1 MTVSASRGRF
11 VNKFRHKILL
21 FYTVLTLALGL
32 FFFLFFLDLVRD
44 THLSL
49 IRKEIN
55 EKIQLAEILLDRSGA
70 LSRRDK
76 RILNDEASRI
86 SSIIHLRVSV
96 IDEKGVVLADSSRNP
111 EALDNH
117 YYRIEV
123 RKAVAEG
130 SGENIRYSNSL
141 RTEMLYSAKKCGP
154 YVIRLAKPLHEIDQN
169 VASLRAF
176 IMAVMGGTLVLAFLV
191 NLAISRLI
199 TRPINETIDFA
210 DDFARGDLARRIF
223 NYSDDEVGKLQKALN
238 RLADSLQ
245 DKINTLVLEQNK
257 LGVTIEN
264 INDGIAVVG
273 SDRKVILLNGAF
285 ASMLEIRGKPEGRF
299 YYEVIRNSALNAR
312 IERCLSEGDEAG
324 FEIELFNDISL
335 DVNVRPIRE
344 EKTLQGVLIVL
355 HDITERKRIMRIKT
369 ELVGNLSHE
378 LKTPITILRG
388 YLETIRA
395 HLHDP
400 ASTGAFVEK
409 ALVNID
415 RQNSIINDMLKLNM
429 LETAP
434 EFPTELIHLSDIITN
449 CANILAPKV
458 RERELSLN
466 LDLGTTRLDLEG
478 NRFLAEEIFF
488 NLIDNAINYNTSGG
502 RIDVIAETERGTL
515 AVEVKDTGIGIPEES
530 LERIFERF
538 YRVNKSRSRAT
549 GGTGLGLSIVKHAA
563 DLLGWKIRVSSGPA
577 GTSFRVEIP
586 FPG

>member
-1 MTVSASRGRF
+1 M
-11 VNKFRHKILL
+11 NKFRHKILL
-21 FYTVLTLALGL
+21 FYTALTLALGL

-49 IRKEIN
+49 IRKEIG
-55 EKIQLAEILLDRSGA
+55 EKIQLAEILLERSGA
-70 LSRRDK
+70 LSRRDG
-76 RILNDEASRI
+76 RLVNDEARRI

-96 IDEKGVVLADSSRNP
+96 IDEKGVVRADSSRDA
-111 EALDNH
+111 ETLDNH
-117 YYRIEV
+117 FYRIEV
-123 RKAVAEG
+123 RRAIEEG
-130 SGENIRYSNSL
+130 SGESIRYSNSL
-141 RTEMLYSAKKCGP
+141 RTEMLYSAKKSGA
-154 YVIRLAKPLHEIDQN
+154 YVIRLAKPLHDIDES

-191 NLAISRLI
+191 SMAISRLI

-223 NYSDDEVGKLQKALN
+223 NYSDDEVGKLQKSLN

-273 SDRKVILLNGAF
+273 SDRKVVLLNGAF
-285 ASMLEIRGKPEGRF
+285 ASLLEVRGNPDGRY

-324 FEIELFNDISL
+324 FEIELLNDISL

-378 LKTPITILRG
+378 LKTPITILKG

-400 ASTGAFVEK
+400 ASTAAFVEK

-434 EFPTELIHLSDIITN
+434 VFPTERIHLSDIITN

-458 RERELSLN
+458 REREINLH
-466 LDLGTTRLDLEG
+466 LDLGPARLETDG

-488 NLIDNAINYNTSGG
+488 NLIDNAINYNTPRGG
-502 RIDVIAETERGTL
+502 IDVVAETVRGTL
-515 AVEVKDTGIGIPEES
+515 AIEVRDTGIGIPEDS
-530 LERIFERF
+530 RERIFERF
-538 YRVNKSRSRAT
+538 YRVNKGRSRAT

-563 DLLGWKIRVSSGPA
+563 DLLGWRIRVSSGGA
-577 GTSFRVEIP
+577 GTTFRVEIP
-586 FPG
+586 FAG

>member
-1 MTVSASRGRF
+1 M
-11 VNKFRHKILL
+11 NKFRHKILL
-21 FYTVLTLALGL
+21 FYTALTLALGL

-49 IRKEIN
+49 IRKEIG
-55 EKIQLAEILLDRSGA
+55 EKIQLAEILLERSGA
-70 LSRRDK
+70 LSRRDG
-76 RILNDEASRI
+76 RLLNDEVRRI

-96 IDEKGVVLADSSRNP
+96 IDEKGVVRADSSRDA
-111 EALDNH
+111 ETLDNH

-123 RKAVAEG
+123 RRAIEEG
-130 SGENIRYSNSL
+130 SGESIRYSNSL
-141 RTEMLYSAKKCGP
+141 RTEMLYSAKKSGA
-154 YVIRLAKPLHEIDQN
+154 YVIRLAKPLHDIDES

-191 NLAISRLI
+191 SMAISRLI

-223 NYSDDEVGKLQKALN
+223 NYSDDEVGKLQKSLN

-273 SDRKVILLNGAF
+273 SDRKVVLLNGAF
-285 ASMLEIRGKPEGRF
+285 ASLLEVRGNPEGRY

-324 FEIELFNDISL
+324 FEIELLNDISL

-378 LKTPITILRG
+378 LKTPITILKG

-400 ASTGAFVEK
+400 ASTSAFVEK

-434 EFPTELIHLSDIITN
+434 VFPTERIHLSDIITN

-458 RERELSLN
+458 REREINLH
-466 LDLGTTRLDLEG
+466 LDLGPARLEIDG

-488 NLIDNAINYNTSGG
+488 NLIDNAINYNTPRGG
-502 RIDVIAETERGTL
+502 IDVVAETVRGTL
-515 AVEVKDTGIGIPEES
+515 AIEVRDTGIGIPEDS
-530 LERIFERF
+530 RERIFERF
-538 YRVNKSRSRAT
+538 YRVNKGRSRAT

-563 DLLGWKIRVSSGPA
+563 DLLGWRIRVSSGGA
-577 GTSFRVEIP
+577 GTTFRVEIP
-586 FPG
+586 FAG

>member
-1 MTVSASRGRF
+1 M
-11 VNKFRHKILL
+11 NKFRHKILL
-21 FYTVLTLALGL
+21 FYTALTLALGL

-44 THLSL
+44 TQQSL
-49 IRKEIN
+49 IRKEIG

-70 LSRRDK
+70 LSRRDG
-76 RILNDEASRI
+76 RLLNDEARRI

-96 IDEKGVVLADSSRNP
+96 IDEKGVVRADSSRDA
-111 EALDNH
+111 ETLDNH

-123 RKAVAEG
+123 RRAIEEG
-130 SGENIRYSNSL
+130 SGESIRYSNSL
-141 RTEMLYSAKKCGP
+141 RTEMLYSAKKSGA
-154 YVIRLAKPLHEIDQN
+154 YVIRLAKPLHDIDES

-191 NLAISRLI
+191 SMAISRLI

-223 NYSDDEVGKLQKALN
+223 NYSDDEVGKLQKSLN

-273 SDRKVILLNGAF
+273 GDRKVVLLNGAF
-285 ASMLEIRGKPEGRF
+285 ASLLEVRGNPDGRY

-324 FEIELFNDISL
+324 FEIELLNDISL

-378 LKTPITILRG
+378 LKTPITILKG

-400 ASTGAFVEK
+400 ASTAAFVEK

-434 EFPTELIHLSDIITN
+434 VFPTERIHLSDIITN

-458 RERELSLN
+458 REREINLH
-466 LDLGTTRLDLEG
+466 LDLGPARLETDG

-488 NLIDNAINYNTSGG
+488 NLIDNAINYNTPRGG
-502 RIDVIAETERGTL
+502 IDVVAETVRGTL
-515 AVEVKDTGIGIPEES
+515 AIEVRDTGIGIPEDS
-530 LERIFERF
+530 RERIFERF
-538 YRVNKSRSRAT
+538 YRVNKGRSRAT

-563 DLLGWKIRVSSGPA
+563 DLLGWRIRVSSGGA
-577 GTSFRVEIP
+577 GTTFRVEIP
-586 FPG
+586 FAG

>member
-1 MTVSASRGRF
+1 M
-11 VNKFRHKILL
+11 NKFRHKILL
-21 FYTVLTLALGL
+21 FYTALTLALGL
-32 FFFLFFLDLVRD
+32 FFFLFFVDLVRD

-49 IRKEIN
+49 IRKDIGD
-55 EKIQLAEILLDRSGA
+55 KIQLAEILLERSGA
-70 LSRRDK
+70 LSRRDG
-76 RILNDEASRI
+76 RLVNDEARRI

-96 IDEKGVVLADSSRNP
+96 IDEKGVVRADSSRDA
-111 EALDNH
+111 ETLDNH

-123 RKAVAEG
+123 RRAIEEG
-130 SGENIRYSNSL
+130 SGESIRYSNSL
-141 RTEMLYSAKKCGP
+141 RTEMLYSAKKSGA
-154 YVIRLAKPLHEIDQN
+154 YVIRLAKPLHDIDES
-169 VASLRAF
+169 VSSLRAF

-191 NLAISRLI
+191 NMAISRLI

-223 NYSDDEVGKLQKALN
+223 NYSDDEVGKLQKSLN

-273 SDRKVILLNGAF
+273 SDRKVVLLNGAF
-285 ASMLEIRGKPEGRF
+285 ASLLEVRGNPDGRY

-324 FEIELFNDISL
+324 FEIELLNDISL

-378 LKTPITILRG
+378 LKTPITILKG

-400 ASTGAFVEK
+400 ASTAAFVEK

-434 EFPTELIHLSDIITN
+434 VFPTERIHLSDIITN

-458 RERELSLN
+458 REREINLH
-466 LDLGTTRLDLEG
+466 LDLGPARLETDG

-488 NLIDNAINYNTSGG
+488 NLIDNAINYNTPRGG
-502 RIDVIAETERGTL
+502 IDVVAETVRGTL
-515 AVEVKDTGIGIPEES
+515 AIEVRDTGIGIPEDS
-530 LERIFERF
+530 RERIFERF
-538 YRVNKSRSRAT
+538 YRVNKGRSRAT

-563 DLLGWKIRVSSGPA
+563 DLLGWKIRVSSGGA
-577 GTSFRVEIP
+577 GTTFRVEIP
-586 FPG
+586 FAG

>member
-1 MTVSASRGRF
+1 L
-11 VNKFRHKILL
+11 NKFRHKILL
-21 FYTVLTLALGL
+21 FYTALTLALGL

-49 IRKEIN
+49 IRKEIG

-70 LSRRDK
+70 LSRRDG
-76 RILNDEASRI
+76 RLLNDEARRI

-96 IDEKGVVLADSSRNP
+96 IDEKGVVRADSSRDA
-111 EALDNH
+111 ETLDNH

-123 RKAVAEG
+123 RRAIEEG
-130 SGENIRYSNSL
+130 SGESIRYSNSL
-141 RTEMLYSAKKCGP
+141 RTEMLYSAKKSGA
-154 YVIRLAKPLHEIDQN
+154 YVIRLAKPLHDIDES

-191 NLAISRLI
+191 SMAISRLI

-223 NYSDDEVGKLQKALN
+223 NYSDDEVGKLQKSLN

-273 SDRKVILLNGAF
+273 SDRKVVLLNGAF
-285 ASMLEIRGKPEGRF
+285 ASLLEVRGNPDGRY

-324 FEIELFNDISL
+324 FEIELLNDISL

-378 LKTPITILRG
+378 LKTPITILKG

-400 ASTGAFVEK
+400 ASTSAFVEK

-434 EFPTELIHLSDIITN
+434 VFPTERIHLSDIITN

-458 RERELSLN
+458 REREINLH
-466 LDLGTTRLDLEG
+466 LDLGPARLEIDG

-488 NLIDNAINYNTSGG
+488 NLIDNAINYNTPRGG
-502 RIDVIAETERGTL
+502 IDVVAETVRGAL
-515 AVEVKDTGIGIPEES
+515 AIEVRDTGIGIPEDS
-530 LERIFERF
+530 RERIFERF
-538 YRVNKSRSRAT
+538 YRVNKGRSRAT

-563 DLLGWKIRVSSGPA
+563 DLLGWRIRVSSGGA
-577 GTSFRVEIP
+577 GTTFRVEIP
-586 FPG
+586 FAG

>member
-1 MTVSASRGRF
+1 M
-11 VNKFRHKILL
+11 NKFRHKILL
-21 FYTVLTLALGL
+21 FYTALTLALGL

-49 IRKEIN
+49 IRKEIG
-55 EKIQLAEILLDRSGA
+55 EKIQLAEILLERSGA
-70 LSRRDK
+70 LSRRDG
-76 RILNDEASRI
+76 RLLNDEVRRI

-96 IDEKGVVLADSSRNP
+96 IDEKGVVRADSSRDA
-111 EALDNH
+111 ETLDNH
-117 YYRIEV
+117 FYRIEV
-123 RKAVAEG
+123 RRAIEEG
-130 SGENIRYSNSL
+130 SGESIRYSNSL
-141 RTEMLYSAKKCGP
+141 RTEMLYSAKKSGA
-154 YVIRLAKPLHEIDQN
+154 YVIRLAKPLHDIDES

-191 NLAISRLI
+191 SMAISRLI

-223 NYSDDEVGKLQKALN
+223 NYSDDEVGKLQKSLN

-273 SDRKVILLNGAF
+273 GDRKVVLLNGAF
-285 ASMLEIRGKPEGRF
+285 ASLLEVRGNPDGRY

-324 FEIELFNDISL
+324 FEIELLNDISL

-378 LKTPITILRG
+378 LKTPITILKG

-400 ASTGAFVEK
+400 ASTSAFVEK

-434 EFPTELIHLSDIITN
+434 VFPTERIHLSDIITN

-458 RERELSLN
+458 REREINLH
-466 LDLGTTRLDLEG
+466 LDLGPARLEIDG

-488 NLIDNAINYNTSGG
+488 NLIDNAINYNTPRGG
-502 RIDVIAETERGTL
+502 IDVVAETVRGTL
-515 AVEVKDTGIGIPEES
+515 AIEVRDTGIGIPEDS
-530 LERIFERF
+530 RERIFERF
-538 YRVNKSRSRAT
+538 YRVNKGRSRAT

-563 DLLGWKIRVSSGPA
+563 DLLGWRIRVSSGGA
-577 GTSFRVEIP
+577 GTTFRVEIP
-586 FPG
+586 FAG

>member
-1 MTVSASRGRF
+1 M
-11 VNKFRHKILL
+11 NKFRHKILL
-21 FYTVLTLALGL
+21 FYTALTLALGL

-49 IRKEIN
+49 IRKEIG
-55 EKIQLAEILLDRSGA
+55 EKIQLAEILLERSGA
-70 LSRRDK
+70 LSRRDG
-76 RILNDEASRI
+76 RLLNDEVRRI

-96 IDEKGVVLADSSRNP
+96 IDEKGVVRADSSRDA
-111 EALDNH
+111 ETLDNH
-117 YYRIEV
+117 FYRIEV
-123 RKAVAEG
+123 RRAIEEG
-130 SGENIRYSNSL
+130 SGESIRYSNSL
-141 RTEMLYSAKKCGP
+141 RTEMLYSAKKSGA
-154 YVIRLAKPLHEIDQN
+154 YVIRLAKPLHDIDES

-191 NLAISRLI
+191 SMAISRLI

-223 NYSDDEVGKLQKALN
+223 NYSDDEVGKLQKSLN

-273 SDRKVILLNGAF
+273 GDRKVVLLNGAF
-285 ASMLEIRGKPEGRF
+285 ASLLEVRGNPEGRY

-324 FEIELFNDISL
+324 FEIELLNDISL

-378 LKTPITILRG
+378 LKTPITILKG

-400 ASTGAFVEK
+400 ASTSAFVEK

-434 EFPTELIHLSDIITN
+434 VFPTERIHLSDIITN

-458 RERELSLN
+458 REREINLH
-466 LDLGTTRLDLEG
+466 LDLGPARLEIDG

-488 NLIDNAINYNTSGG
+488 NLIDNAINYNTPRGG
-502 RIDVIAETERGTL
+502 IDVVAETVRGTL
-515 AVEVKDTGIGIPEES
+515 AIEVRDTGIGIPEDS
-530 LERIFERF
+530 RERIFERF
-538 YRVNKSRSRAT
+538 YRVNKGRSRAT

-563 DLLGWKIRVSSGPA
+563 DLLGWRIRVSSGGA
-577 GTSFRVEIP
+577 GTTFRVEIP
-586 FPG
+586 FAG

>member
-1 MTVSASRGRF
+1 M
-11 VNKFRHKILL
+11 NKFRHKILL
-21 FYTVLTLALGL
+21 FYTALTLALGL

-49 IRKEIN
+49 IRKEIG
-55 EKIQLAEILLDRSGA
+55 EKIQLAEILLERSGA
-70 LSRRDK
+70 LSRRDG
-76 RILNDEASRI
+76 RLLNDEARRI

-96 IDEKGVVLADSSRNP
+96 IDEKGVVRADSSRDA
-111 EALDNH
+111 ETLDNH

-123 RKAVAEG
+123 RRAIEEG
-130 SGENIRYSNSL
+130 SGESIRYSNSL
-141 RTEMLYSAKKCGP
+141 RTEMLYSAKKSGA
-154 YVIRLAKPLHEIDQN
+154 YVIRLAKPLHDIDES

-191 NLAISRLI
+191 SMAISRLI

-223 NYSDDEVGKLQKALN
+223 NYSDDEVGKLQKSLN

-273 SDRKVILLNGAF
+273 SDRKVVLLNGAF
-285 ASMLEIRGKPEGRF
+285 ASLLEVRGNPDGRY

-324 FEIELFNDISL
+324 FEIELLNDISL

-378 LKTPITILRG
+378 LKTPITILKG

-400 ASTGAFVEK
+400 ASTAAFVEK

-434 EFPTELIHLSDIITN
+434 VFPTERIHLSDIITN

-458 RERELSLN
+458 REREINLH
-466 LDLGTTRLDLEG
+466 LDLGPARLEIDG

-488 NLIDNAINYNTSGG
+488 NLIDNAINYNTPRGG
-502 RIDVIAETERGTL
+502 IDVVAETVRGTL
-515 AVEVKDTGIGIPEES
+515 AIEVRDTGIGIPEDS
-530 LERIFERF
+530 RERIFERF
-538 YRVNKSRSRAT
+538 YRVNKGRSRAT

-563 DLLGWKIRVSSGPA
+563 DLLGWKIRVSSGGA
-577 GTSFRVEIP
+577 GTTFRVEIP
-586 FPG
+586 FAG

>member
-1 MTVSASRGRF
+1 M
-11 VNKFRHKILL
+11 NKFRHKILL
-21 FYTVLTLALGL
+21 FYTALTLALGL

-49 IRKEIN
+49 IRKEIG

-70 LSRRDK
+70 LSRRDG
-76 RILNDEASRI
+76 RLVNDEVRRI

-96 IDEKGVVLADSSRNP
+96 IDEKGVVRADSSRDA
-111 EALDNH
+111 ETLDNH
-117 YYRIEV
+117 FYRIEV
-123 RKAVAEG
+123 RRAIEEG
-130 SGENIRYSNSL
+130 SGESIRYSNSL
-141 RTEMLYSAKKCGP
+141 RTEMLYSAKKSGA
-154 YVIRLAKPLHEIDQN
+154 YVIRLAKPLHDIDES

-191 NLAISRLI
+191 SMAISRLI

-223 NYSDDEVGKLQKALN
+223 NYSDDEVGKLQKSLN

-273 SDRKVILLNGAF
+273 GDRKVVLLNGAF
-285 ASMLEIRGKPEGRF
+285 ASLLEVRGNPDGRY

-324 FEIELFNDISL
+324 FEIELLNDISL

-378 LKTPITILRG
+378 LKTPITILKG

-400 ASTGAFVEK
+400 ASTSAFVEK

-434 EFPTELIHLSDIITN
+434 VFPTERIHLSDIITN

-458 RERELSLN
+458 REREINLH
-466 LDLGTTRLDLEG
+466 LDLGPARLEIDG

-488 NLIDNAINYNTSGG
+488 NLIDNAINYNTPRGG
-502 RIDVIAETERGTL
+502 IDVVAETVRGTL
-515 AVEVKDTGIGIPEES
+515 AIEVRDTGIGIPEDS
-530 LERIFERF
+530 RERIFERF
-538 YRVNKSRSRAT
+538 YRVNKGRSRAT

-563 DLLGWKIRVSSGPA
+563 DLLGWRIRVSSGGA
-577 GTSFRVEIP
+577 GTTFRVEIP
-586 FPG
+586 FAG

>member
-1 MTVSASRGRF
+1 M
-11 VNKFRHKILL
+11 NKFRHKILL
-21 FYTVLTLALGL
+21 FYTALTLALGL
-32 FFFLFFLDLVRD
+32 FFFLFFVDLVRD

-49 IRKEIN
+49 IRKDIGD
-55 EKIQLAEILLDRSGA
+55 KIQLAEILLDRSGA
-70 LSRRDK
+70 LSRRDG
-76 RILNDEASRI
+76 RLLNDEARRI

-96 IDEKGVVLADSSRNP
+96 IDEKGVVRADSSRDA
-111 EALDNH
+111 ETLDNH

-123 RKAVAEG
+123 RRAIEEG
-130 SGENIRYSNSL
+130 SGESIRYSNSL
-141 RTEMLYSAKKCGP
+141 RTEMLYSAKKSGA
-154 YVIRLAKPLHEIDQN
+154 YVIRLAKPLHDIDES
-169 VASLRAF
+169 VSSLRAF

-191 NLAISRLI
+191 NMAISRLI

-223 NYSDDEVGKLQKALN
+223 NYSDDEVGKLQKSLN

-273 SDRKVILLNGAF
+273 SDRKVVLLNGAF
-285 ASMLEIRGKPEGRF
+285 ASLLEVRGNPDGRY

-324 FEIELFNDISL
+324 FEIELLNDISL

-378 LKTPITILRG
+378 LKTPITILKG

-400 ASTGAFVEK
+400 ASTSAFVEK

-434 EFPTELIHLSDIITN
+434 VFPTERIHLSDIITN

-458 RERELSLN
+458 REREINLH
-466 LDLGTTRLDLEG
+466 LDLGPARLEIDG

-488 NLIDNAINYNTSGG
+488 NLIDNAINYNTPRGG
-502 RIDVIAETERGTL
+502 IDVVAETVRGTL
-515 AVEVKDTGIGIPEES
+515 AIEVRDTGIGIPEDS
-530 LERIFERF
+530 RERIFERF
-538 YRVNKSRSRAT
+538 YRVNKGRSRAT

-563 DLLGWKIRVSSGPA
+563 DLLGWRIRVSSGGA
-577 GTSFRVEIP
+577 GTTFRVEIP
-586 FPG
+586 FAG

>member
-1 MTVSASRGRF
+1 M
-11 VNKFRHKILL
+11 NKFRHKILL
-21 FYTVLTLALGL
+21 FYTALTLALGL
-32 FFFLFFLDLVRD
+32 FFFLFFVDLVRD

-49 IRKEIN
+49 IRKDIGD
-55 EKIQLAEILLDRSGA
+55 KIQLAEILLDRSGA
-70 LSRRDK
+70 LSRRDG
-76 RILNDEASRI
+76 RLLNDEARRI

-96 IDEKGVVLADSSRNP
+96 IDEKGVVRADSSRDA
-111 EALDNH
+111 ETLDNH

-123 RKAVAEG
+123 RRAIEEG
-130 SGENIRYSNSL
+130 SGESIRYSNSL
-141 RTEMLYSAKKCGP
+141 RTEMLYSAKKSGA
-154 YVIRLAKPLHEIDQN
+154 YVIRLAKPLHDIDES

-191 NLAISRLI
+191 SMAISRLI

-223 NYSDDEVGKLQKALN
+223 NYSDDEVGKLQKSLN

-273 SDRKVILLNGAF
+273 SDRKVVLLNGAF
-285 ASMLEIRGKPEGRF
+285 ASLLEVRGNPDGRY

-324 FEIELFNDISL
+324 FEIELLNDISL

-378 LKTPITILRG
+378 LKTPITILKG

-400 ASTGAFVEK
+400 ASTSAFVEK

-434 EFPTELIHLSDIITN
+434 VFPTERIHLSDIITN

-458 RERELSLN
+458 REREINLH
-466 LDLGTTRLDLEG
+466 LDLGPARLEIDG

-488 NLIDNAINYNTSGG
+488 NLIDNAINYNTPRGG
-502 RIDVIAETERGTL
+502 IDVVAETVRGTL
-515 AVEVKDTGIGIPEES
+515 AIEVRDTGIGIPEDS
-530 LERIFERF
+530 RERIFERF
-538 YRVNKSRSRAT
+538 YRVNKGRSRAT

-563 DLLGWKIRVSSGPA
+563 DLLGWRIRVSSGGA
-577 GTSFRVEIP
+577 GTTFRVEIP
-586 FPG
+586 FAG

>member
-1 MTVSASRGRF
+1 M
-11 VNKFRHKILL
+11 NKFRHKILL
-21 FYTVLTLALGL
+21 FYTALTLALGL

-49 IRKEIN
+49 IRKEIG

-70 LSRRDK
+70 LSRRDG
-76 RILNDEASRI
+76 RLLNDEARRI

-96 IDEKGVVLADSSRNP
+96 IDEKGVVRADSSRDA
-111 EALDNH
+111 ETLDNH

-123 RKAVAEG
+123 RRAIEEG
-130 SGENIRYSNSL
+130 SGESIRYSNSL
-141 RTEMLYSAKKCGP
+141 RTEMLYSAKKSGA
-154 YVIRLAKPLHEIDQN
+154 YVIRLAKPLHDIDES

-191 NLAISRLI
+191 SMAISRLI

-223 NYSDDEVGKLQKALN
+223 NYSDDEVGKLQKSLN

-273 SDRKVILLNGAF
+273 SDRKVVLLNGAF
-285 ASMLEIRGKPEGRF
+285 ASLLEVRGNPDGRY

-324 FEIELFNDISL
+324 FEIELLNDISL

-378 LKTPITILRG
+378 LKTPITILKG

-400 ASTGAFVEK
+400 ASTAAFVEK

-434 EFPTELIHLSDIITN
+434 VFPTERIHLSDIITN

-458 RERELSLN
+458 REREINLH
-466 LDLGTTRLDLEG
+466 LDLGPARLETDG

-488 NLIDNAINYNTSGG
+488 NLIDNAINYNTPRGG
-502 RIDVIAETERGTL
+502 IDVVAETVRGTL
-515 AVEVKDTGIGIPEES
+515 AIEVRDTGIGIPEDS
-530 LERIFERF
+530 RERIFERF
-538 YRVNKSRSRAT
+538 YRVNKGRSRAT

-563 DLLGWKIRVSSGPA
+563 DLLGWKIRVSSGGA
-577 GTSFRVEIP
+577 GTTFRVEIP
-586 FPG
+586 FAG

>member
-1 MTVSASRGRF
+1 M
-11 VNKFRHKILL
+11 NKFRHKILL
-21 FYTVLTLALGL
+21 FYTALTLALGL
-32 FFFLFFLDLVRD
+32 FFFLFFVDLVRD

-49 IRKEIN
+49 IRKDIGD
-55 EKIQLAEILLDRSGA
+55 KIQLAEILLERSGA
-70 LSRRDK
+70 LSRRDG
-76 RILNDEASRI
+76 RLVNDEVRRI

-96 IDEKGVVLADSSRNP
+96 IDEKGVVRADSSRDA
-111 EALDNH
+111 ETLDNH

-123 RKAVAEG
+123 RRAIEEG
-130 SGENIRYSNSL
+130 SGESIRYSNSL
-141 RTEMLYSAKKCGP
+141 RTEMLYSAKKSGA
-154 YVIRLAKPLHEIDQN
+154 YVIRLAKPLHDIDES
-169 VASLRAF
+169 VSSLRVF

-191 NLAISRLI
+191 NMAISRLI

-223 NYSDDEVGKLQKALN
+223 NYSDDEVGKLQKSLN

-273 SDRKVILLNGAF
+273 SDRKVVLLNGAF
-285 ASMLEIRGKPEGRF
+285 ASLLEVRGNPDGRY

-324 FEIELFNDISL
+324 FEIELLNDISL

-378 LKTPITILRG
+378 LKTPITILKG

-400 ASTGAFVEK
+400 ASTAAFVEK

-434 EFPTELIHLSDIITN
+434 VFPTERIHLSDIITN

-458 RERELSLN
+458 REREINLH
-466 LDLGTTRLDLEG
+466 LDLGPARLETDG

-488 NLIDNAINYNTSGG
+488 NLIDNAINYNTPRGG
-502 RIDVIAETERGTL
+502 IDVVAETVRGTL
-515 AVEVKDTGIGIPEES
+515 AIEVRDTGIGIPEDS
-530 LERIFERF
+530 RERIFERF
-538 YRVNKSRSRAT
+538 YRVNKGRSRAT

-563 DLLGWKIRVSSGPA
+563 DLLGWKIRVSSGGA
-577 GTSFRVEIP
+577 GTTFRVEIP
-586 FPG
+586 FAG

>member
-1 MTVSASRGRF
+1 M
-11 VNKFRHKILL
+11 NKFRHKILL
-21 FYTVLTLALGL
+21 FYTALTLALGL
-32 FFFLFFLDLVRD
+32 FFFLFFVDLVRD

-49 IRKEIN
+49 IRKDIGD
-55 EKIQLAEILLDRSGA
+55 KIQLAEILLERSGA
-70 LSRRDK
+70 LSRRDG
-76 RILNDEASRI
+76 RLVNDEVRRI

-96 IDEKGVVLADSSRNP
+96 IDEKGVVRADSSRDA
-111 EALDNH
+111 ETLDNH

-123 RKAVAEG
+123 RRAIEEG
-130 SGENIRYSNSL
+130 SGESIRYSNSL
-141 RTEMLYSAKKCGP
+141 RTEMLYSAKKSGA
-154 YVIRLAKPLHEIDQN
+154 YVIRLAKPLHDIDES

-191 NLAISRLI
+191 SMAISRLI

-223 NYSDDEVGKLQKALN
+223 NYSDDEVGKLQKSLN

-273 SDRKVILLNGAF
+273 SDRKVVLLNGAF
-285 ASMLEIRGKPEGRF
+285 ASLLEVRGNPDGRY

-324 FEIELFNDISL
+324 FEIELLNDISL

-378 LKTPITILRG
+378 LKTPITILKG

-400 ASTGAFVEK
+400 ASTAAFVEK

-434 EFPTELIHLSDIITN
+434 VFPTERIHLSDIITN
-449 CANILAPKV
+449 CVNILAPKV
-458 RERELSLN
+458 REREINLH
-466 LDLGTTRLDLEG
+466 LDLGPARLETDG

-488 NLIDNAINYNTSGG
+488 NLIDNAINYNTPRGG
-502 RIDVIAETERGTL
+502 IDVVAETVRGTL
-515 AVEVKDTGIGIPEES
+515 AIEVRDTGIGIPEDS
-530 LERIFERF
+530 RERIFERF
-538 YRVNKSRSRAT
+538 YRVNKGRSRAT

-563 DLLGWKIRVSSGPA
+563 DLLGWKIRVSSGGA
-577 GTSFRVEIP
+577 GTTFRVEIP
-586 FPG
+586 FAG

>member
-1 MTVSASRGRF
+1 M
-11 VNKFRHKILL
+11 NKFRHKILL
-21 FYTVLTLALGL
+21 FYTALTLALGL

-49 IRKEIN
+49 IRKEIG

-70 LSRRDK
+70 LSHREGRL
-76 RILNDEASRI
+76 LNDEARRI

-96 IDEKGVVLADSSRNP
+96 IDEKGVVRADSSRDA
-111 EALDNH
+111 ETLDNH

-123 RKAVAEG
+123 RRAIEEG
-130 SGENIRYSNSL
+130 SGESIRYSNSL
-141 RTEMLYSAKKCGP
+141 RTEMLYSAKKSGA
-154 YVIRLAKPLHEIDQN
+154 YVIRLAKPLHDIDES

-176 IMAVMGGTLVLAFLV
+176 IMVVMGVTLVLAFLA
-191 NLAISRLI
+191 NMAISRLI

-223 NYSDDEVGKLQKALN
+223 NYSDDEVGKLQKSLN

-264 INDGIAVVG
+264 ISDGIAVVG
-273 SDRKVILLNGAF
+273 SDRKVVLLNGAF
-285 ASMLEIRGKPEGRF
+285 ASLLEVRGNPEGRY

-324 FEIELFNDISL
+324 FEIELLNDISL

-369 ELVGNLSHE
+369 ELIGNLSHE
-378 LKTPITILRG
+378 LKTPITILKG

-400 ASTGAFVEK
+400 ASTAAFVEK

-434 EFPTELIHLSDIITN
+434 VFPTERIHLSDIITN

-458 RERELSLN
+458 REREINLH
-466 LDLGTTRLDLEG
+466 LDLGPARLETDG

-488 NLIDNAINYNTSGG
+488 NLIDNAINYNTPRGG
-502 RIDVIAETERGTL
+502 IDVVAETVRGTL
-515 AVEVKDTGIGIPEES
+515 AIEVRDTGIGIPEDS
-530 LERIFERF
+530 RERIFERF
-538 YRVNKSRSRAT
+538 YRVNKGRSRAT

-563 DLLGWKIRVSSGPA
+563 DLLGWKIRVSSGGA
-577 GTSFRVEIP
+577 GTTFRVEIP
-586 FPG
+586 FAG

>member
-1 MTVSASRGRF
+1 M
-11 VNKFRHKILL
+11 NKFRHKILL
-21 FYTVLTLALGL
+21 FYTALTLALGL

-49 IRKEIN
+49 IRKEIG
-55 EKIQLAEILLDRSGA
+55 EKIQLAEILLERSGA
-70 LSRRDK
+70 LSRRDG
-76 RILNDEASRI
+76 RLLNDEARRI

-96 IDEKGVVLADSSRNP
+96 IDEKGVVRADSSRDA
-111 EALDNH
+111 ETLDNH

-123 RKAVAEG
+123 RRAIEEG
-130 SGENIRYSNSL
+130 SGESIRYSNSL
-141 RTEMLYSAKKCGP
+141 RTEMLYSAKKSGA
-154 YVIRLAKPLHEIDQN
+154 YVIRLAKPLHDIDES

-191 NLAISRLI
+191 SMAISRLI

-223 NYSDDEVGKLQKALN
+223 NYSDDEVGKLQKSLN

-273 SDRKVILLNGAF
+273 SDRKVVLLNGAF
-285 ASMLEIRGKPEGRF
+285 ASLLEVRGNPDGRY

-324 FEIELFNDISL
+324 FEIELLNDISL

-378 LKTPITILRG
+378 LKTPITILKG

-400 ASTGAFVEK
+400 ASTAAFVEK

-434 EFPTELIHLSDIITN
+434 VFPTERIHLSDIITN

-458 RERELSLN
+458 REREINLH
-466 LDLGTTRLDLEG
+466 LDLGPARLETDG

-488 NLIDNAINYNTSGG
+488 NLIDNAINYNTPRGG
-502 RIDVIAETERGTL
+502 IDVVAETVRGTL
-515 AVEVKDTGIGIPEES
+515 AIEVRDTGIGIPEDS
-530 LERIFERF
+530 RERIFERF
-538 YRVNKSRSRAT
+538 YRVNKGRSRAT

-563 DLLGWKIRVSSGPA
+563 DLLGWKIRVSSGGA
-577 GTSFRVEIP
+577 GTTFRVEIP
-586 FPG
+586 FAG

>member
-1 MTVSASRGRF
+1 M
-11 VNKFRHKILL
+11 NKFRHKILL
-21 FYTVLTLALGL
+21 FYTALTLALGL
-32 FFFLFFLDLVRD
+32 FFFLFFVDLVRD

-49 IRKEIN
+49 IRKDIGD
-55 EKIQLAEILLDRSGA
+55 KIQLAEILLERSGA
-70 LSRRDK
+70 LSRRDG
-76 RILNDEASRI
+76 RLLNDEARRI

-96 IDEKGVVLADSSRNP
+96 IDEKGVVRADSSRDA
-111 EALDNH
+111 ETLDNH

-123 RKAVAEG
+123 RRAIEEG
-130 SGENIRYSNSL
+130 SGESIRYSNSL
-141 RTEMLYSAKKCGP
+141 RTEMLYSAKKSGA
-154 YVIRLAKPLHEIDQN
+154 YVIRLAKPLHDIDES
-169 VASLRAF
+169 VSSLRAF

-191 NLAISRLI
+191 NMAISRLI

-223 NYSDDEVGKLQKALN
+223 NYSDDEVGKLQKSLN

-273 SDRKVILLNGAF
+273 SDRKVVLLNGAF
-285 ASMLEIRGKPEGRF
+285 ASLLEVRGNPDGRY

-324 FEIELFNDISL
+324 FEIELLNDISL

-378 LKTPITILRG
+378 LKTPITILKG

-400 ASTGAFVEK
+400 ASTSAFVEK

-434 EFPTELIHLSDIITN
+434 VFPTERIHLSDIITN

-458 RERELSLN
+458 REREINLH
-466 LDLGTTRLDLEG
+466 LDLGPARLETDG

-488 NLIDNAINYNTSGG
+488 NLIDNAINYNTPRGG
-502 RIDVIAETERGTL
+502 IDVVAETVRGTL
-515 AVEVKDTGIGIPEES
+515 AIEVRDTGIGIPEDS
-530 LERIFERF
+530 RERIFERF
-538 YRVNKSRSRAT
+538 YRVNKGRSRAT

-563 DLLGWKIRVSSGPA
+563 DLLGWRIRVSSGGA
-577 GTSFRVEIP
+577 GTTFRVEIP
-586 FPG
+586 FAG

>member
-1 MTVSASRGRF
+1 M
-11 VNKFRHKILL
+11 NKFRHKILL
-21 FYTVLTLALGL
+21 FYTALTLALGL

-49 IRKEIN
+49 IRKEIG
-55 EKIQLAEILLDRSGA
+55 EKIQLAEILLERSGA
-70 LSRRDK
+70 LSRRDG
-76 RILNDEASRI
+76 RLVNDEARRI

-96 IDEKGVVLADSSRNP
+96 IDEKGVVRADSSRDA
-111 EALDNH
+111 ETLDNH
-117 YYRIEV
+117 FYRIEV
-123 RKAVAEG
+123 RRAIEEG
-130 SGENIRYSNSL
+130 SGESIRYSNSL
-141 RTEMLYSAKKCGP
+141 RTEMLYSAKKSGA
-154 YVIRLAKPLHEIDQN
+154 YVIRLAKPLHDIDES

-191 NLAISRLI
+191 SMAISRLI

-223 NYSDDEVGKLQKALN
+223 NYSDDEVGKLQKSLN

-264 INDGIAVVG
+264 INDGIAVIG
-273 SDRKVILLNGAF
+273 GDRKVVLLNGAF
-285 ASMLEIRGKPEGRF
+285 ASLLEVRGNPDGRY

-324 FEIELFNDISL
+324 FEIELLNDISL

-378 LKTPITILRG
+378 LKTPITILKG

-400 ASTGAFVEK
+400 ASTAAFVEK

-434 EFPTELIHLSDIITN
+434 VFPTERIHLSDIITN

-458 RERELSLN
+458 REREINLH
-466 LDLGTTRLDLEG
+466 LDLGPARLETDG

-488 NLIDNAINYNTSGG
+488 NLIDNAINYNTPRGG
-502 RIDVIAETERGTL
+502 IDVVAETVRGTL
-515 AVEVKDTGIGIPEES
+515 AIEVRDTGIGIPEDS
-530 LERIFERF
+530 RERIFERF
-538 YRVNKSRSRAT
+538 YRVNKGRSRAT

-563 DLLGWKIRVSSGPA
+563 DLLGWKIRVSSGGA
-577 GTSFRVEIP
+577 GTTFRVEIP
-586 FPG
+586 FAG

>member
-1 MTVSASRGRF
+1 L
-11 VNKFRHKILL
+11 NKFRHKILL
-21 FYTVLTLALGL
+21 FYTALTLALGL

-49 IRKEIN
+49 IRKEIG

-70 LSRRDK
+70 LSRRDG
-76 RILNDEASRI
+76 RLVNDEVRRI

-96 IDEKGVVLADSSRNP
+96 IDEKGVVRADSSRDA
-111 EALDNH
+111 ETLDNH
-117 YYRIEV
+117 FYRIEV
-123 RKAVAEG
+123 RRAIEEG
-130 SGENIRYSNSL
+130 SGESIRYSNSL
-141 RTEMLYSAKKCGP
+141 RTEMLYSAKKSGA
-154 YVIRLAKPLHEIDQN
+154 YVIRLAKPLHDIDES

-191 NLAISRLI
+191 SMAISRLI

-223 NYSDDEVGKLQKALN
+223 NYSDDEVGKLQKSLN

-273 SDRKVILLNGAF
+273 GDRKVVLLNGAF
-285 ASMLEIRGKPEGRF
+285 ASLLEVRGNPDGRY

-324 FEIELFNDISL
+324 FEIELLNDISL

-378 LKTPITILRG
+378 LKTPITILKG

-400 ASTGAFVEK
+400 ASTSAFVEK

-434 EFPTELIHLSDIITN
+434 VFPTERIHLSDIITN

-458 RERELSLN
+458 REREINLH
-466 LDLGTTRLDLEG
+466 LDLGPARLEIDG

-488 NLIDNAINYNTSGG
+488 NLIDNAINYNTPRGG
-502 RIDVIAETERGTL
+502 IDVVAETVRGTL
-515 AVEVKDTGIGIPEES
+515 AIEVRDTGIGIPEDS
-530 LERIFERF
+530 RERIFERF
-538 YRVNKSRSRAT
+538 YRVNKGRSRAT

-563 DLLGWKIRVSSGPA
+563 DLLGWRIRVSSGGA
-577 GTSFRVEIP
+577 GTTFRVEIP
-586 FPG
+586 FAG

>member
-1 MTVSASRGRF
+1 L
-11 VNKFRHKILL
+11 NKFRHKILL
-21 FYTVLTLALGL
+21 FYTALTLALGL

-49 IRKEIN
+49 IRKEIG
-55 EKIQLAEILLDRSGA
+55 EKIQLAEILLERSGA
-70 LSRRDK
+70 LSRRDG
-76 RILNDEASRI
+76 RLVNDEVRRI

-96 IDEKGVVLADSSRNP
+96 IDEKGVVRADSSRDA
-111 EALDNH
+111 ETLDNH
-117 YYRIEV
+117 FYRIEV
-123 RKAVAEG
+123 RRAIEEG
-130 SGENIRYSNSL
+130 SGESIRYSNSL
-141 RTEMLYSAKKCGP
+141 RTEMLYSAKKSGA
-154 YVIRLAKPLHEIDQN
+154 YVIRLAKPLHDIDES

-191 NLAISRLI
+191 NMAISRLI

-223 NYSDDEVGKLQKALN
+223 NYSDDEVGKLQKSLN

-273 SDRKVILLNGAF
+273 GDRKVVLLNGAF
-285 ASMLEIRGKPEGRF
+285 ASLLEVRGNPDGRY

-324 FEIELFNDISL
+324 FEIELLNDISL

-378 LKTPITILRG
+378 LKTPITILKG

-400 ASTGAFVEK
+400 ASTSAFVEK

-434 EFPTELIHLSDIITN
+434 VFPTERIHLSDIITN

-458 RERELSLN
+458 REREINLH
-466 LDLGTTRLDLEG
+466 LDLGPARLEIDG

-488 NLIDNAINYNTSGG
+488 NLIDNAINYNTPRGG
-502 RIDVIAETERGTL
+502 IDVVAETVRGTL
-515 AVEVKDTGIGIPEES
+515 AIEVRDTGIGIPEDS
-530 LERIFERF
+530 RERIFERF
-538 YRVNKSRSRAT
+538 YRVNKGRSRAT

-563 DLLGWKIRVSSGPA
+563 DLLGWRIRVSSGGA
-577 GTSFRVEIP
+577 GTTFRVEIP
-586 FPG
+586 FAG

>member
-1 MTVSASRGRF
+1 M
-11 VNKFRHKILL
+11 NKFRHKILL
-21 FYTVLTLALGL
+21 FYTALTLALGL
-32 FFFLFFLDLVRD
+32 FFFLFFVDLVRD

-49 IRKEIN
+49 IRKDIGD
-55 EKIQLAEILLDRSGA
+55 KIQLAEILLERSGA
-70 LSRRDK
+70 LSRRDG
-76 RILNDEASRI
+76 RLVNDEVRRI

-96 IDEKGVVLADSSRNP
+96 IDEKGVVRADSSRDA
-111 EALDNH
+111 ETLDNH

-123 RKAVAEG
+123 RRAIEEG
-130 SGENIRYSNSL
+130 SGESIRYSNSL
-141 RTEMLYSAKKCGP
+141 RTEMLYSAKKSGA
-154 YVIRLAKPLHEIDQN
+154 YVIRLAKPLHDIDES
-169 VASLRAF
+169 VSSLRAF

-191 NLAISRLI
+191 NMAISRLI

-223 NYSDDEVGKLQKALN
+223 NYSDDEVGKLQKSLN

-273 SDRKVILLNGAF
+273 SDRKVVLLNGAF
-285 ASMLEIRGKPEGRF
+285 ASLLEVRGNPDGRY

-324 FEIELFNDISL
+324 FEIELLNDISL

-378 LKTPITILRG
+378 LKTPITILKG

-400 ASTGAFVEK
+400 ASTAAFVEK

-434 EFPTELIHLSDIITN
+434 VFPTERIHLSDIITN

-458 RERELSLN
+458 REREINLH
-466 LDLGTTRLDLEG
+466 LDLGPARLETDG

-488 NLIDNAINYNTSGG
+488 NLIDNAINYNTPRGG
-502 RIDVIAETERGTL
+502 IDVVAETVRGTL
-515 AVEVKDTGIGIPEES
+515 AIEVRDTGIGIPEDS
-530 LERIFERF
+530 RERIFERF
-538 YRVNKSRSRAT
+538 YRVNKGRSRAT

-563 DLLGWKIRVSSGPA
+563 DLLGWKIRVSSGGA
-577 GTSFRVEIP
+577 GTTFRVEIP
-586 FPG
+586 FAG

>member
-1 MTVSASRGRF
+1 M
-11 VNKFRHKILL
+11 NKFRHKILL
-21 FYTVLTLALGL
+21 FYTALTLALGL

-49 IRKEIN
+49 IRNEIG

-70 LSRRDK
+70 LSRRDG
-76 RILNDEASRI
+76 RLLNDEARRI

-96 IDEKGVVLADSSRNP
+96 IDEKGVVRADSSRDA
-111 EALDNH
+111 ETLDNH

-123 RKAVAEG
+123 RRAIEEG
-130 SGENIRYSNSL
+130 SGESIRYSNSL
-141 RTEMLYSAKKCGP
+141 RTEMLYSAKKSGA
-154 YVIRLAKPLHEIDQN
+154 YVIRLAKPLHDIDES
-169 VASLRAF
+169 VSSLRAF

-191 NLAISRLI
+191 NMAISRLI

-223 NYSDDEVGKLQKALN
+223 NYSDDEVGKLQKSLN

-273 SDRKVILLNGAF
+273 SDRKVVLLNGAF
-285 ASMLEIRGKPEGRF
+285 ASLLEVRGNPDGRY

-324 FEIELFNDISL
+324 FEIELLNDISL

-378 LKTPITILRG
+378 LKTPITILKG

-400 ASTGAFVEK
+400 ASTAAFVEK

-434 EFPTELIHLSDIITN
+434 VFPTERIHLSDIITN

-458 RERELSLN
+458 REREINLH
-466 LDLGTTRLDLEG
+466 LDLGPARLETDG

-488 NLIDNAINYNTSGG
+488 NLIDNAINYNTPRGG
-502 RIDVIAETERGTL
+502 IDVVAETVRGTL
-515 AVEVKDTGIGIPEES
+515 AIEVRDTGIGIPEDS
-530 LERIFERF
+530 RERIFERF
-538 YRVNKSRSRAT
+538 YRVNKGRSRAT

-563 DLLGWKIRVSSGPA
+563 DLLGWRIRVSSGGA
-577 GTSFRVEIP
+577 GTTFRVEIP
-586 FPG
+586 FAG

>member
-1 MTVSASRGRF
+1 M
-11 VNKFRHKILL
+11 NKFRHKILL
-21 FYTVLTLALGL
+21 FYTALTLALGL

-49 IRKEIN
+49 IRNEIG

-70 LSRRDK
+70 LSRRDG
-76 RILNDEASRI
+76 RLLNDEARRI

-96 IDEKGVVLADSSRNP
+96 IDEKGVVRADSSRDA
-111 EALDNH
+111 ETLDNH

-123 RKAVAEG
+123 RRAIEEG
-130 SGENIRYSNSL
+130 SGESIRYSNSL
-141 RTEMLYSAKKCGP
+141 RTEMLYSAKKSGA
-154 YVIRLAKPLHEIDQN
+154 YVIRLAKPLHDIDES

-191 NLAISRLI
+191 SMAISRLI

-223 NYSDDEVGKLQKALN
+223 NYSDDEVGKLQKSLN

-273 SDRKVILLNGAF
+273 SDRKVVLLNGAF
-285 ASMLEIRGKPEGRF
+285 ASLLEVRGNPDGRY

-324 FEIELFNDISL
+324 FEIELLNDISL

-378 LKTPITILRG
+378 LKTPITILKG

-400 ASTGAFVEK
+400 ASTSAFVEK

-434 EFPTELIHLSDIITN
+434 VFPTERIHLSDIITN

-458 RERELSLN
+458 REREINLH
-466 LDLGTTRLDLEG
+466 LDLGPARLEIDG

-488 NLIDNAINYNTSGG
+488 NLIDNAINYNTPRGG
-502 RIDVIAETERGTL
+502 IDVVAETVRGTL
-515 AVEVKDTGIGIPEES
+515 AIEVRDTGIGIPEDS
-530 LERIFERF
+530 RERIFERF
-538 YRVNKSRSRAT
+538 YRVNKGRSRAT

-563 DLLGWKIRVSSGPA
+563 DLLGWRIRVSSGGA
-577 GTSFRVEIP
+577 GTTFRVEIP
-586 FPG
+586 FAG